1 MKQHNFEWTSNLIF
15 SLNRNKIITITGE
28 KYDVFDQDGNFV
40 GQKEPDDKTN
50 NWFIG
55 QAKDVIWDYKI
66 LGTWKIGQEEEAA
79 KWNQAPGD
87 FRLEDVNDDGLLT
100 DEDKQ
105 FLGYKTPRFSWT
117 LSNTFTLF
125 NDFEFS
131 FVLYS
136 LWGHKGSYNLAK
148 HADHIEDRCNSR
160 DIPYWTPENQ
170 LDDFARLRSA
180 PAKGVDYSVWF
191 DKSYIRLENIA
202 LAYKVPAKFLK
213 KTPISNLK
221 LTLNV
226 KNAAMWA
233 KDWKFGDPEDGMRSQ
248 RIFTF
253 GLNMTL

>member
-1 MKQHNFEWTSNLIF
+1 MKTSNF
-15 SLNRNKIITITGE
+15 
-28 KYDVFDQDGNFV
+28 
-40 GQKEPDDKTN
+40 
-50 NWFIG
+50 
-55 QAKDVIWDYKI
+55 WDI
-66 LGTWKIGQEEEAA
+66 
-79 KWNQAPGD
+79 
-87 FRLEDVNDDGLLT
+87 
-100 DEDKQ
+100 
-105 FLGYKTPRFSWT
+105 
-117 LSNTFTLF
+117 
-125 NDFEFS
+125 
-131 FVLYS
+131 
-136 LWGHKGSYNLAK
+136 
-148 HADHIEDRCNSR
+148 IEDRCNSR
-160 DIPYWTPENQ
+160 DIPYWTHENQ

>member
-1 MKQHNFEWTSNLIF
+1 M
-15 SLNRNKIITITGE
+15 
-28 KYDVFDQDGNFV
+28 
-40 GQKEPDDKTN
+40 
-50 NWFIG
+50 
-55 QAKDVIWDYKI
+55 
-66 LGTWKIGQEEEAA
+66 
-79 KWNQAPGD
+79 
-87 FRLEDVNDDGLLT
+87 
-100 DEDKQ
+100 
-105 FLGYKTPRFSWT
+105 
-117 LSNTFTLF
+117 
-125 NDFEFS
+125 
-131 FVLYS
+131 
-136 LWGHKGSYNLAK
+136 
-148 HADHIEDRCNSR
+148 
-160 DIPYWTPENQ
+160 
-170 LDDFARLRSA
+170 DDFARLRSA

>member
-1 MKQHNFEWTSNLIF
+1 MKS
-15 SLNRNKIITITGE
+15 
-28 KYDVFDQDGNFV
+28 YDVFDKDGNFV

-117 LSNTFTLF
+117 LNNTFTLF

-131 FVLYS
+131 FVLSS

-148 HADHIEDRCNSR
+148 TC
-160 DIPYWTPENQ
+160 
-170 LDDFARLRSA
+170 RS
-180 PAKGVDYSVWF
+180 Y
-191 DKSYIRLENIA
+191 R
-202 LAYKVPAKFLK
+202 
-213 KTPISNLK
+213 
-221 LTLNV
+221 
-226 KNAAMWA
+226 
-233 KDWKFGDPEDGMRSQ
+233 RS
-248 RIFTF
+248 
-253 GLNMTL
+253 L